1 MREILQELRV
11 YAEENK
17 VPIIKD
23 EALDVLIN
31 VCKEKQPQYILEI
44 GTAIGYSVLTMLNNI
59 DVEAKVIS
67 LEIDEERA
75 AIAGNSIAKAGLSD
89 RVKVLVGDAGK
100 ILLELQKMNEKF
112 DLVFIDAAKAQY
124 MDYLTKVIPMLAD
137 GSVVIADNVLFRG
150 YVEGIEET
158 PRRFRTIVRRL
169 REYINIVTNSSS
181 SFETTI
187 YKDADAIAV
196 SHYGGC
202 KNE

>member
-112 DLVFIDAAKAQY
+112 DSVFIDAAKAQY

-181 SFETTI
+181 FETTI
-187 YKDADAIAV
+187 YKDADGIAV
-196 SHYGGC
+196 SHYRGC

>member
-100 ILLELQKMNEKF
+100 ILLELQNMNEKF
-112 DLVFIDAAKAQY
+112 D
-124 MDYLTKVIPMLAD
+124 
-137 GSVVIADNVLFRG
+137 
-150 YVEGIEET
+150 
-158 PRRFRTIVRRL
+158 
-169 REYINIVTNSSS
+169 
-181 SFETTI
+181 
-187 YKDADAIAV
+187 
-196 SHYGGC
+196 
-202 KNE
+202 

>member
-187 YKDADAIAV
+187 YKDADGIAV
-196 SHYGGC
+196 SHYRGC